1 MRKNLLPVAALLL
14 GTLFLFL
21 ANGLHSLLLPV
32 RGTTEGYSTTDPSW
46 RPYTVRQRF
55 SCTFDAG
62 ARLIIPIWRFNLFG
76 DFTYYCYLTD
86 NFRAGEFRPS
96 RSYMG
101 LGVGLSFN
109 F

>member
-1 MRKNLLPVAALLL
+1 MKK
-14 GTLFLFL
+14 FLFL
-21 ANGLHSLLLPV
+21 LLAVTTGTAAAQTLVYPGGRKKPLP
-32 RGTTEGYSTTDPSW
+32 
-46 RPYTVRQRF
+46 
-55 SCTFDAG
+55 
-62 ARLIIPIWRFNLFG
+62 
-76 DFTYYCYLTD
+76 D

>member
-1 MRKNLLPVAALLL
+1 MCGP
-14 GTLFLFL
+14 F
-21 ANGLHSLLLPV
+21 
-32 RGTTEGYSTTDPSW
+32 TTEGYSTTDPSW
-46 RPYTVRQRF
+46 APYTVRQRF

-76 DFTYYCYLTD
+76 DFTYHCYLTD

-96 RSYMG
+96 RSFLGM
-101 LGVGLSFN
+101 GVGLSFN

>member
-1 MRKNLLPVAALLL
+1 MCIR
-14 GTLFLFL
+14 
-21 ANGLHSLLLPV
+21 
-32 RGTTEGYSTTDPSW
+32 D
-46 RPYTVRQRF
+46 
-55 SCTFDAG
+55 
-62 ARLIIPIWRFNLFG
+62 RFNLFG
-76 DFTYYCYLTD
+76 DFTYHCYLTD